1 MNRQQST
8 STSGKH
14 HPENRKGEGS
24 APNALRHRAA
34 FTKDRSSVRNYQGIG
49 APLRRVED
57 RRFLT
62 GRGRFVADIALPG
75 ALACAFVRSP
85 HAHAAVRRIDTAGAA
100 ASPGV
105 IAVFTG
111 ADMAADG
118 MAPMRPLWA
127 VRSRDGSPMAEPPRF
142 ALARDC
148 VRHVGEP
155 VAAVI
160 AESLAQALD
169 AAECIEVAYEPL
181 PAVTDARDAQAPGA
195 PQLHASAPGN
205 VCFRWARGD
214 EAAVAAAFRMA
225 PHTVAVDLVNNR
237 LVGAAI
243 EPRAVMAT
251 TEPDGGKL
259 TLYTSTQAPH
269 HIRRQVTEQL
279 GIPESALRVISPDVG
294 GGFGYKGKLYPEEGC
309 IAWAAR
315 RLGRPVRWVATRAE
329 SFVTD
334 NQARDHLTHAE
345 LAFDAGGHFLALR
358 VATFANL
365 GAYVST
371 FGAAIPSAIYS
382 ALFAGGYRTPAI
394 FVESTGV
401 FTNTTPT
408 DAFRGAGRPEACYVL
423 ERLADAAAGKLGLD
437 RAEIRRRNLIP
448 PTAMPYKT
456 PIGPTYD
463 CGDFPKVFARTL
475 ALAAYEGFA
484 ERRAAAARRGKLRGI
499 GLACYVE
506 SSGVA
511 PSRFAGING
520 ARVGFYEAAS
530 IRVEPDGAVRAMLG
544 THNHGQ
550 GHATTLAQILSSR
563 FGVAVEQVEVVE
575 GDTDAVPHGTG
586 TFGSRSIAVGGCAL
600 DRAADKVVA
609 KGKLIAAHL
618 MEAAADD
625 VDFSDGAFVI
635 AGTDRRVSFAE
646 VARAAYVP
654 HNFPLET
661 VEPGLQET
669 AVYDPPSFAFS
680 NGAHVCELEI
690 DPDTG
695 RIELV
700 GFWGV
705 DDVGTVINPLIV
717 DGQIHGG
724 VAQGLGQALLEH
736 CAYDGGGQLVSGS
749 FMDYAVARADD
760 LPLFVTE
767 CDESQPCT
775 HNPLG
780 AKGCGEAGSIGAPA
794 AVVSAALDA
803 LSPLGVTHL
812 EMPLTSEQV
821 WRRIREVQGGRDA
834 TSQVGAGSL

>member
-1 MNRQQST
+1 MNQPRRRAE
-8 STSGKH
+8 GACIPP
-14 HPENRKGEGS
+14 HPSEFVHPTMRPLPRGE
-24 APNALRHRAA
+24 RA
-34 FTKDRSSVRNYQGIG
+34 REEGLSVRNYQGIG

-57 RRFLT
+57 KRFLT
-62 GRGRFVADIALPG
+62 GHGRFVADIELSA
-75 ALACAFVRSP
+75 ALACALVRSP
-85 HAHAAVRRIDTAGAA
+85 HAHAAIRRIDASAA
-100 ASPGV
+100 LAAPGV
-105 IAVFTG
+105 VAVLTG

-118 MAPMRPLWA
+118 VAPMRPLWL
-127 VRSRDGSPMAEPPRF
+127 VRSRDGSPMAEPARF
-142 ALARDC
+142 ALARET

-155 VAAVI
+155 VAAVV
-160 AESLAQALD
+160 AATLAQAAD
-169 AAECIEVAYEPL
+169 AAERIAVDYAPL
-181 PAVTDARDAQAPGA
+181 PAVTDARATQTEAA
-195 PQLHASAPGN
+195 PQLHACAPGN

-214 EAAVAAAFRMA
+214 EAAVRAALRSAA
-225 PHTVAVDLVNNR
+225 HVVAIDLVNNR

-243 EPRAVMAT
+243 EPRAVIGAV
-251 TEPDGGKL
+251 DLQSDKL
-259 TLYTSTQAPH
+259 TLYSSTQAPH

-294 GGFGYKGKLYPEEGC
+294 GGFGYKGKLYPEEGI

-315 RLGRPVRWVATRAE
+315 RLRRPVRWVASRAE
-329 SFVTD
+329 SFVAD

-345 LAFDAGGHFLALR
+345 LALDADGRFLALH
-358 VATFANL
+358 VQTFANL

-371 FGAAIPSAIYS
+371 FGVAIPSAIYS

-394 FVESTGV
+394 FVEVTGV

-423 ERLADAAAGKLGLD
+423 ERLADCAAQKLGID

-448 PTAMPYKT
+448 SSAMPYKT

-463 CGDFPKVFARTL
+463 CGDFPKILARTL
-475 ALAAYEGFA
+475 ALADYDGF
-484 ERRAAAARRGKLRGI
+484 EKRRAQAARRGRLRGI
-499 GLACYVE
+499 GMACYVE

-511 PSRFAGING
+511 PSRFAGAFG

-563 FGVAVEQVEVVE
+563 FGVPVEKIEVVE

-586 TFGSRSIAVGGCAL
+586 TFGSRSIAVGGSAL
-600 DRAADKVVA
+600 DRAADKIIA

-618 MEAAADD
+618 LEAAAGD

-635 AGTDRRVSFAE
+635 AGTDRRVSFAA
-646 VARAAYVP
+646 VAQAAYVP
-654 HNFPLET
+654 HNFPLESI
-661 VEPGLQET
+661 EPGWQDT

-680 NGAHVCELEI
+680 NGAHACELEI

-695 RIELV
+695 RIEIV
-700 GFWGV
+700 AFWGV
-705 DDVGTVINPLIV
+705 DDIGTVINPMIV
-717 DGQIHGG
+717 EGQIHGG
-724 VAQGLGQALLEH
+724 LAQGIGQALLER

-780 AKGCGEAGSIGAPA
+780 AKGCGEAGSIGSPA
-794 AVVSAALDA
+794 AVVSAVLDA
-803 LSPLGVTHL
+803 LAPLGVTDL
-812 EMPLTSEQV
+812 DMPLTGEQL
-821 WRRIREVQGGRDA
+821 WRRIRQA
-834 TSQVGAGSL
+834 QQAAKSA

>member
-1 MNRQQST
+1 M
-8 STSGKH
+8 
-14 HPENRKGEGS
+14 
-24 APNALRHRAA
+24 
-34 FTKDRSSVRNYQGIG
+34 RNYQGIG

-57 RRFLT
+57 RRLLL

-75 ALACAFVRSP
+75 ALACALVRSP
-85 HAHAAVRRIDTAGAA
+85 HAHARIRAIDTSAALGA
-100 ASPGV
+100 PGV
-105 IAVFTG
+105 VAVFTG

-118 MAPMRPLWA
+118 MAPMRPMWA

-142 ALARDC
+142 ALAREE

-155 VAAVI
+155 VVLVVAETLLQAA
-160 AESLAQALD
+160 D
-169 AAECIEVAYEPL
+169 AAERIAVDYEPL
-181 PAVTDARDAQAPGA
+181 PTVSDVRAAYAPGA
-195 PQLHASAPGN
+195 PQLHRSAPGN

-214 EAAVAAAFRMA
+214 EAAVRAAFRSPA
-225 PHTVAVDLVNNR
+225 HVVAIDVVNNR

-243 EPRAVMAT
+243 EPRAVIASA
-251 TEPDGGKL
+251 EPGNGKL

-294 GGFGYKGKLYPEEGC
+294 GGFGYKGKLYPEEGI

-315 RLGRPVRWVATRAE
+315 RLGRPVRWVASRAE
-329 SFVTD
+329 SFVAD
-334 NQARDHLTHAE
+334 NQARDHFTHAE
-345 LAFDAGGHFLALR
+345 LALDADGRFLALH
-358 VATFANL
+358 VNTLANL

-382 ALFAGGYRTPAI
+382 GLFAGGYRTPAI
-394 FVESTGV
+394 FVEVTGV

-423 ERLADAAAGKLGLD
+423 ERLADAAAKSLALD
-437 RAEIRRRNLIP
+437 RAEVRRRNLIP
-448 PTAMPYKT
+448 PSAMPYKT

-463 CGDFPKVFARTL
+463 CGDFPKIFAR
-475 ALAAYEGFA
+475 ALEVAGYDQFA
-484 ERRAAAARRGKLRGI
+484 KRRADAARRGRLRGI
-499 GLACYVE
+499 GMACYVE

-511 PSRFAGING
+511 PSRFAGMNG

-550 GHATTLAQILSSR
+550 GHATTLAQILASKL
-563 FGVAVEQVEVVE
+563 GVAIESVEVVE

-600 DRAADKVVA
+600 DRAGDKIVA
-609 KGKLIAAHL
+609 KGKLIAGHL
-618 MEAAADD
+618 LEAAADD
-625 VDFSDGAFVI
+625 VDFAYGAFVV

-654 HNFPLET
+654 HNYPLET

-680 NGAHVCELEI
+680 NGAHICELEI

-700 GFWGV
+700 GFWAV
-705 DDVGTVINPLIV
+705 DDVGTIINPMIV
-717 DGQIHGG
+717 EGQIHGG
-724 VAQGLGQALLEH
+724 LAQGLGQALLEH
-736 CAYDGGGQLVSGS
+736 CAYDGSGQLVSGS
-749 FMDYAVARADD
+749 FMDYAVPRADD
-760 LPLFVTE
+760 LPAFTTE

-780 AKGCGEAGSIGAPA
+780 AKGCGEAGSIGSPA
-794 AVVSAALDA
+794 AVMSAALDA
-803 LSPLGVTHL
+803 LAAVGVTDL
-812 EMPLTSEQV
+812 AMPLTAEQV
-821 WRRIREVQGGRDA
+821 WQRIREAQGGA
-834 TSQVGAGSL
+834 VSSKA